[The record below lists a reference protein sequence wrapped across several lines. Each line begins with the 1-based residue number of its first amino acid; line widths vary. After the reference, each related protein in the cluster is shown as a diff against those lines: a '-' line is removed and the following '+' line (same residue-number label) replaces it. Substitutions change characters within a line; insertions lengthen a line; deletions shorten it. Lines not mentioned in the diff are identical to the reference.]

1 MGKQEINFGMITVY
15 FGDGITFLEAGDK
28 LSDDITIVD
37 KPTAEVQYING
48 MLSFQ
53 DAKIA
58 RFWGEELCNT
68 MGAYL
73 IPQLYNGEIIG
84 LEKAIKNYL
93 SELK

>member
-1 MGKQEINFGMITVY
+1 
-15 FGDGITFLEAGDK
+15 
-28 LSDDITIVD
+28 
-37 KPTAEVQYING
+37 

-73 IPQLYNGEIIG
+73 IPQLYTGEIIG